1 MTWEL
6 LLPYI
11 SYCLLILFSGI
22 LLFFSRDK
30 CVQGMGYIIG
40 MTVMVAL
47 LVHYVTIPVAFV
59 AMIILILFFI
69 FCRMER
75 NHDDASG

>member
-22 LLFFSRDK
+22 LFFFSRDK
-30 CVQGMGYIIG
+30 LVQGMGYILG

-47 LVHYVTIPVAFV
+47 LLHHITIPVAF
-59 AMIILILFFI
+59 AGMIILILFFI
-69 FCRMER
+69 FFMLKRSQ
-75 NHDDASG
+75 DDSSG